1 MSEKQKTALDAAFE
15 EVESTFGE
23 NRIIRR
29 EMIAQLRKQAAKM
42 EISEYDKPIMIQ
54 SKLMITKTL
63 DDLLKSDED
72 VSIKKFK
79 MRLARKDSESNGLIG
94 QTIVNLLKNIRVT
107 GEPSDTVDTVS
118 RDNVMEELQK
128 QQESNKELAISDG
141 EVEECGST
149 PSTDGNEPIVTKEE
163 EKEDDEDE

>member
-15 EVESTFGE
+15 EVESVFSE
-23 NRIIRR
+23 NRVIRR
-29 EMIAQLRKQAAKM
+29 EMINQLRKQVTKM
-42 EISEYDKPIMIQ
+42 EISEYDKPMMIQ
-54 SKLMITKTL
+54 AKLMIGKTL

-72 VSIKKFK
+72 VSVKKLK
-79 MRLARKDSESNGLIG
+79 MKLARKDSETNGMVG
-94 QTIVNLLKNIRVT
+94 QTIVNLLKNIRVN
-107 GEPSDTVDTVS
+107 GEPSDNNESVS

-163 EKEDDEDE
+163 KEDDEDE